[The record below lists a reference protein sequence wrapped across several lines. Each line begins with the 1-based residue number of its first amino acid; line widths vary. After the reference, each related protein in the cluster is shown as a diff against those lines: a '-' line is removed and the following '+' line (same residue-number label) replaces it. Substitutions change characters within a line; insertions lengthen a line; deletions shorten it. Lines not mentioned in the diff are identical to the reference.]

1 MTAKIHLRFVAVPMA
16 LALVLAP
23 LSGCASSTPSAS
35 EPAFATPSE
44 EAERAA
50 PSASAAPTIAPAETG
65 AATSDVCAVLSD
77 DEVSGVIG
85 LATVDANLSFGS
97 LGDSTGG
104 QCVWA
109 STSTPGAYLELAAW
123 PAGSLNPAP
132 AEAPAPGS
140 GGFVTTPGG
149 AYFADATHSF
159 RLAVTGVVDP
169 ALEAAAQALAQA
181 VQARR

>member
-1 MTAKIHLRFVAVPMA
+1 MTTAISPRLAAAPVA
-16 LALVLAP
+16 LALLLAP
-23 LSGCASSTPSAS
+23 LSACASTPPAS
-35 EPAFATPSE
+35 ESIATTPSE
-44 EAERAA
+44 AATAAEA
-50 PSASAAPTIAPAETG
+50 PASAAPTTAPAGTSS
-65 AATSDVCAVLSD
+65 ATSDVCAVLSEE
-77 DEVSGVIG
+77 EVNGIIG
-85 LATVDANLSFGS
+85 LATVDANLTFGS
-97 LGDSTGG
+97 LGDATGG

-109 STSTPGAYLELAAW
+109 STSTPGAFLELAAW

-140 GGFVTTPGG
+140 GGFATTPGG

-169 ALEAAAQALAQA
+169 ALEAAAQTLAQM